1 MQKPQHKK
9 TAETMKSLPPLL
21 FIRQIIAASAL
32 RLSHLIRVNRPSEW
46 IL

>member
-1 MQKPQHKK
+1 MQEPQHKK
-9 TAETMKSLPPLL
+9 NGRDNEISAATL
-21 FIRQIIAASAL
+21 IRQIIAASAL